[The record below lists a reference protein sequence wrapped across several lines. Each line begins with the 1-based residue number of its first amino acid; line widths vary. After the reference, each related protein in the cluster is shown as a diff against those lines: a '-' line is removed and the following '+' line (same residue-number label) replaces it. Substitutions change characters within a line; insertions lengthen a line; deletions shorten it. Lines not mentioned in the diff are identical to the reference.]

1 MGKRFFG
8 FTSILDKYQFSKYQY
23 FALALVLLLGAA
35 IRFYN
40 LGEWSFWYDEIFTL
54 RDIEGLKPPALLLER
69 PSLLLS
75 AISVSLFGVSEWSAR
90 FVPALIGVLSIP
102 TLYFLVRTLFN
113 PTIAI
118 LSVLLLAV
126 SPWHLYWSQNAR
138 FYTALLL
145 FYTLALFAFYW
156 GIEKDRPWY
165 LVLFMVLFGLA
176 VRERLFALFILPVVA
191 GYLILVKILPF
202 PKPPGLRMRNLM
214 IIFIPGMIMVMILGG
229 NYVLD
234 PSRLQLKLETVNNSP
249 FWIVSGVVY
258 YLGLPLICLGAA
270 GGLILLYKKERSSL
284 LLLLAALVPLAA
296 LIVLSLIQYSANRYA
311 FVTLPA
317 WIILASVAVHEVFTD
332 TKISTRVIAAG
343 VLLLVVFEPLSEDV
357 LYFKYQNG
365 NRDDWK
371 AAFNFIKRNKEPG
384 DIIAL
389 SNYLLGNYYM
399 GEETIN
405 INRLNLDVLD
415 PGTRIWF
422 VEDMTV
428 QSKNPSALRWIQENG
443 RAVAN
448 YDVPVRA
455 RNFKMRVYL
464 YDSTLREAVKP

>member
-1 MGKRFFG
+1 MSRKGNMGKRFFG

-214 IIFIPGMIMVMILGG
+214 IIFIPGMIMAMILGG

-234 PSRLQLKLETVNNSP
+234 PSRLQL
-249 FWIVSGVVY
+249 
-258 YLGLPLICLGAA
+258 
-270 GGLILLYKKERSSL
+270 
-284 LLLLAALVPLAA
+284 
-296 LIVLSLIQYSANRYA
+296 
-311 FVTLPA
+311 
-317 WIILASVAVHEVFTD
+317 
-332 TKISTRVIAAG
+332 
-343 VLLLVVFEPLSEDV
+343 
-357 LYFKYQNG
+357 
-365 NRDDWK
+365 
-371 AAFNFIKRNKEPG
+371 
-384 DIIAL
+384 
-389 SNYLLGNYYM
+389 
-399 GEETIN
+399 
-405 INRLNLDVLD
+405 
-415 PGTRIWF
+415 
-422 VEDMTV
+422 
-428 QSKNPSALRWIQENG
+428 
-443 RAVAN
+443 
-448 YDVPVRA
+448 
-455 RNFKMRVYL
+455 
-464 YDSTLREAVKP
+464 